1 MTLNFIHDLFN
12 KKIEEIKKLTFLLF
26 YILYIIYLLSIKMRF
41 TQPSSVQSNFIS
53 NKIKFTNQD
62 DYYKTV
68 AIDNISKDEV
78 LIIEYSKINLFG
90 ENIDNRELKILKKY
104 IENKNAPFII
114 NLYPRNYI
122 YNKTNM
128 IKSVHKLIKSIKN
141 SDQKLYIFFD
151 NIDKTEIEFY
161 FAKYI
166 YNAFEGNDFGPITLP
181 HISKLNHSCKPN
193 VYFILDRNTGCM
205 YLKAIKN
212 IKKGEEIKGSYL
224 ENKKINNHKLYLE
237 EHYGFSCECI

>member
-1 MTLNFIHDLFN
+1 
-12 KKIEEIKKLTFLLF
+12 
-26 YILYIIYLLSIKMRF
+26 MRF
-41 TQPSSVQSNFIS
+41 TKPSSVQSSFQSNFIS

-68 AIDNISKDEV
+68 AIDNITKDEV

-90 ENIDNRELKILKKY
+90 ENMNNRELKILKKY

-141 SDQKLYIFFD
+141 SDQKLYNFFE

-161 FAKYI
+161 FAKYV
-166 YNAFEGNDFGPITLP
+166 YNAFEGNDFGPLTLP
-181 HISKLNHSCKPN
+181 NIAKLNHSCNHN
-193 VYFILDRNTGCM
+193 VYFIFDRNTGCM
-205 YLKAIKN
+205 NLKAKKN
-212 IKKGEEIKGSYL
+212 IKKGEEITDSYL
-224 ENKKINNHKLYLE
+224 ENKKIINHKLYLE